1 MLYFNICIMIDF
13 CFEDI
18 DENSLPLT
26 GIEDWVQKVI
36 EKNNKQ
42 LGDITYI
49 FCTDDYLLNINREY
63 LQHDYYTD
71 IITFNYC
78 ENDIISGDLFIS
90 IDTVIDNAKTFDVSF
105 ESEFR
110 RVVIHGILHLIG
122 FDDKTDIDQEEMT
135 KQENISL
142 DIFN

>member
-26 GIEDWVQKVI
+26 GIEEWVQKVI

>member
-1 MLYFNICIMIDF
+1 MIDF

-26 GIEDWVQKVI
+26 GIEEWVQKVI

-110 RVVIHGILHLIG
+110 RVVIHGILHLVG

>member
-1 MLYFNICIMIDF
+1 MIDF

>member
-1 MLYFNICIMIDF
+1 MIDF

-26 GIEDWVQKVI
+26 GIEEWVQKVI

>member
-1 MLYFNICIMIDF
+1 MIDF
-13 CFEDI
+13 CFEGI
-18 DENSLPLT
+18 DENSLPLI
-26 GIEDWVQKVI
+26 GIEDWVQRVI
-36 EKNNKQ
+36 EKNSKQ

-49 FCTDDYLLNINREY
+49 FCTDNYLLNINKEY
-63 LQHDYYTD
+63 LQHDYFTD

-90 IDTVIDNAKTFDVSF
+90 IDTVRDNAKTFNTSF

-122 FDDKTDIDQEEMT
+122 FDDKTDIAQDEMT
-135 KQENISL
+135 KQENLSL
-142 DIFN
+142 NMFK

>member
-1 MLYFNICIMIDF
+1 MIDF

-18 DENSLPLT
+18 DENFLPLT